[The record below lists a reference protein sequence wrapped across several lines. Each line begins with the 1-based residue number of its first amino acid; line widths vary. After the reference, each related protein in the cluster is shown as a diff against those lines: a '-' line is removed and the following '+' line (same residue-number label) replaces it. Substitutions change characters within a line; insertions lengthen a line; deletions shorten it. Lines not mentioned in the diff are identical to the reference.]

1 MKKIKFV
8 CLFVSLAL
16 MLCGCT
22 NSGSTSQNSDNST
35 APSYYEYAYKSSHA
49 ERFAVSHDGDI
60 VVSTFNGTA
69 SELMKLSE
77 DGTGNK
83 LGECPGIPECMAFM
97 GNELFVLK
105 IRWNTSGTSD
115 GITIY
120 KINQSGREN
129 EVYGEFDIPLEFGYS
144 MCGSEDEIFIIGKD
158 GEKGNINCDY
168 PNFYD
173 SKYSVF
179 RISEGKSEKLPV
191 DFPTAVCTAQGGGVL
206 IAACNNNGY
215 YIVSYKNGSLSEKM
229 YAENIRYNIN
239 GIADVDGEHI
249 VFNMMTTAN
258 KYMLCASD
266 TENMSMTELIPGLN
280 VNGDRLF
287 AANGYCYFQPMEK
300 NDKDEYAIERIRFS
314 DYYKYN
320 APMSLICSQ
329 LSRSTPFGCGY
340 TINVIQPS
348 NEESALKILSQDRDY
363 DMCYISTKDDI
374 AYAIKSQGS
383 FYPLN
388 EVPGVSEYLDK
399 CLPAIKEAFT
409 GENGDIWGLPLYT
422 DADFIF
428 SNYGDTDFS
437 GMKLDDFVD
446 FMDSLSSE
454 ELDKTLCILS
464 GFTADI
470 LTDYVIKHDSF
481 DTAEFR
487 AAAEKLKNSERLNKA
502 KGGYTTSTLINSEE
516 QLMSLH
522 SNSVIYNYDRDFK
535 VSGIPCISEP
545 NVLIPDVIFLSVNP
559 NSEHLN
565 DALDYIEKLTQY
577 QLTQQNTF
585 VLKED
590 EGEYTDSETVKQ
602 MINLCSNAQIHF
614 TYPSELYWE
623 DFNKYLAGEISLDE
637 FITEA
642 DRKLKVYLNE

>member
-1 MKKIKFV
+1 MKIIRIV
-8 CLFVSLAL
+8 CTFVSLAL
-16 MLCGCT
+16 MLCGCG

-35 APSYYEYAYKSSHA
+35 APSNYEYTYKSSHA
-49 ERFAVSHDGDI
+49 ERFAVSADGDV

-69 SELMKLSE
+69 SELVKLSE
-77 DGTGNK
+77 DGTRNR

-105 IRWNTSGTSD
+105 IRWNTIGTSD

-120 KINQSGREN
+120 KINQSGGEN

-144 MCGSEDEIFIIGKD
+144 MCSSEDELYIIGKD
-158 GEKGNINCDY
+158 GEKGNVTCDY

-173 SKYSVF
+173 NKYSVF
-179 RISEGKSEKLPV
+179 RISEGKYDKLPV
-191 DFPTAVCTAQGGGVL
+191 DFPTAVCAAQGGGAL
-206 IAACNNNGY
+206 ISACDNNGY
-215 YIVSYKNGSLSEKM
+215 YIVKYKNGSLSDKM
-229 YAENIRYNIN
+229 YAENIRYNID

-249 VFNMMTTAN
+249 IFNMMTTAN

-266 TENMSMTELIPGLN
+266 MENMSMTELIPGVN
-280 VNGDRLF
+280 VNGDRLY

-300 NDKDEYAIERIRFS
+300 NNKGEYVIERIRFS

-340 TINVIQPS
+340 TINVMQPS
-348 NEESALKILSQDRDY
+348 NEEAALKILSQDRDY
-363 DMCYISTKDDI
+363 DMCYISTADDI

-388 EVPGVSEYLDK
+388 DVTGVSEYLDK

-409 GENGDIWGLPLYT
+409 DENGDIWGLPLFL
-422 DADFIF
+422 DSDFIF

-437 GMKLDDFVD
+437 EMKLDDFVD

-487 AAAEKLKNSERLNKA
+487 AAAEKLKNSKRLNKA

-516 QLMSLH
+516 QLMSLYP
-522 SNSVIYNYDRDFK
+522 NSFIDNYDRDFK
-535 VSGIPCISEP
+535 VSGI
-545 NVLIPDVIFLSVNP
+545 
-559 NSEHLN
+559 
-565 DALDYIEKLTQY
+565 
-577 QLTQQNTF
+577 
-585 VLKED
+585 
-590 EGEYTDSETVKQ
+590 
-602 MINLCSNAQIHF
+602 
-614 TYPSELYWE
+614 
-623 DFNKYLAGEISLDE
+623 
-637 FITEA
+637 
-642 DRKLKVYLNE
+642 